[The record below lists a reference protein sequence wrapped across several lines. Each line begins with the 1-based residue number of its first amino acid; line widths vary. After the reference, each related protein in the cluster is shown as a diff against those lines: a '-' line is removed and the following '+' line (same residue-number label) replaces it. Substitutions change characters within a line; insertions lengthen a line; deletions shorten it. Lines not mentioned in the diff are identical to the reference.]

1 MKQSIY
7 YFIDKFQRNEI
18 EKLNRKISIV
28 YRNYK
33 KKPDIDEIKSLVR
46 FCKNQFRKVYI
57 CLDPDANSKTFD
69 IQKSLGYNVDSKIV
83 LIPKD
88 LKYMQQEDIKRLL
101 NGNQ

>member
-1 MKQSIY
+1 MIRSIY
-7 YFIDKFQRNEI
+7 YFIDKFKKNEI

-57 CLDPDANSKTFD
+57 SNNLKIALNYNFNGVYL
-69 IQKSLGYNVDSKIV
+69 SLIH
-83 LIPKD
+83 I
-88 LKYMQQEDIKRLL
+88 
-101 NGNQ
+101 

>member
-57 CLDPDANSKTFD
+57 SNNLKIALN
-69 IQKSLGYNVDSKIV
+69 IQV
-83 LIPKD
+83 LILRFQD
-88 LKYMQQEDIKRLL
+88 LIMKLK
-101 NGNQ
+101 N